1 MLINQTKLG
10 QIVWFKLSARHILL
24 PYYIPIQEKAI
35 NLRKLKLLSN
45 TKQLM
50 LVNQTTLPNGMLLKL
65 LARLHILS
73 YKIQIQ
79 ENDWN

>member
-1 MLINQTKLG
+1 
-10 QIVWFKLSARHILL
+10 
-24 PYYIPIQEKAI
+24 
-35 NLRKLKLLSN
+35 
-45 TKQLM
+45 M

-79 ENDWN
+79 ENDWNWEKRNDWVNTEHLMFYPKTQWPAYGN